1 MFPQEYHA
9 AYPLHVPRGEA
20 RTEEEMLVRPL
31 MIAILLAWGASAQS
45 QSLAEAAAKE
55 KERRAKTGGSAKS
68 FTDADLRDAASKRAR
83 EGTPSP
89 GNTPPPSP
97 APTRSD
103 SSAGQ
108 PAAADSGDSTDSN
121 ASLASKKARGAEY
134 KARLDAANEVLK
146 HSEEELRTA
155 ENDWNI
161 AEHHP
166 WEMASVF
173 DQARARFEAAK
184 KRVEQLRRERDD
196 IEDAARREGIPPGYL
211 R

>member
-1 MFPQEYHA
+1 
-9 AYPLHVPRGEA
+9 
-20 RTEEEMLVRPL
+20 MLIRL
-31 MIAILLAWGASAQS
+31 LIIAILLAWGTSAQS
-45 QSLAEAAAKE
+45 QSLAELAAKE

-83 EGTPSP
+83 EGTRSP
-89 GNTPPPSP
+89 GSTAPASA

-103 SSAGQ
+103 SSPGP
-108 PAAADSGDSTDSN
+108 PAAPDSDSTDSS
-121 ASLASKKARGAEY
+121 ASLAPKKARGAEY
-134 KARLDAANEVLK
+134 KARLDAANVALE
-146 HSEEELRTA
+146 HAEEELRTA
-155 ENDWNI
+155 ESDWNI

-166 WEMASVF
+166 WEMAFVF
-173 DQARARFEAAK
+173 DQTRSRFEAAK

>member
-1 MFPQEYHA
+1 MVIR
-9 AYPLHVPRGEA
+9 L
-20 RTEEEMLVRPL
+20 L
-31 MIAILLAWGASAQS
+31 MIAILVAWGGSVQS
-45 QSLAEAAAKE
+45 QSLAEVAAKE

-83 EGTPSP
+83 EGNPSS
-89 GNTPPPSP
+89 GNTPPPSV

-108 PAAADSGDSTDSN
+108 PAALDASDSTDSSTS
-121 ASLASKKARGAEY
+121 AASKRARGAEY
-134 KARLDAANEVLK
+134 KAGLDATNVDLK
-146 HSEEELRTA
+146 RAEEKLRAA

-166 WEMASVF
+166 WEMASTF
-173 DQARARFEAAK
+173 EQARSRLEAAK
-184 KRVEQLRRERDD
+184 KSVELLRRQRDD
-196 IEDAARREGIPPGYL
+196 IEDAARREGIPPGYM